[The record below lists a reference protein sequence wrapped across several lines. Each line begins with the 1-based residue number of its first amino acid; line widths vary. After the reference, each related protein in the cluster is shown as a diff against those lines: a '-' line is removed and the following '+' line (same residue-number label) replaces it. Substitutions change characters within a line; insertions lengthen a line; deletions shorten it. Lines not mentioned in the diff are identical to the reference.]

1 MRSGLFCGKWFTT
14 VCLTIMACLPTAG
27 IGQVQRNYLN
37 PGFEN
42 PTLTA
47 ANAATGCFKLL
58 SETLVPG
65 WTTTH
70 PVGAQGGDCTAPA
83 SPNGPLME
91 MWRTNF
97 QGVPARAGLNFVELN
112 ASASSRLYQNVC
124 LLNGEQIVWRFS
136 HRGRGSATVRDVM
149 DYNIGASS
157 PIVRVGTTSSGA
169 FDAPSI
175 TQGTAAAPLSGGNGW
190 VDYSGLFTYSSPSGV
205 TSMGFESIST
215 GSGSNT
221 VGNFLDNIQI
231 ELTPFVEFIQPSS
244 STPENATGNVP
255 TLRINGTVFTAF
267 TITVQIVGGTAT
279 LGTDYTTPGNSTT
292 FTVTVPVGQYD
303 GVSAG
308 SLFALPI
315 TVVDDALSESA
326 ETIQLSIVPP
336 VGSPPPF
343 VLSSS
348 TACGAPAQA
357 ASTYTIV
364 DDDARLAVTKNASA
378 PVAVT
383 GQPTQFD
390 VTYTVVVNNPTTVDA
405 RYTLTDTPGLD
416 PDAVIVSSSFTLNG
430 GAATTLTGSGP
441 WTLQGT
447 PARLLVGGT
456 SDTYVVTVRIDI
468 NRGGSV
474 GNDACAS
481 PSASGSGLHNTASAR
496 LQGSGN
502 PVFDASACRNT
513 PTPVWVT
520 LRKSLVG
527 RAVATDQMQVRI
539 RSAGTVVATATT
551 GGATLPASTSTGA
564 VVVAIGNTLQFE
576 ESVKPNGTGADQ
588 APSGY
593 RPQITCTNAT
603 TGSTTILPSG
613 SGTAVSTRQE
623 WPAFATNAGDDID
636 CLITNA
642 LPSADLRLTKTNT
655 PGVNGE
661 ADQAADT
668 LVSGATTNYT
678 IAVTNLGPD
687 TANGPTLT
695 DPAPTNLTCT
705 TASCTAVGGAACPVQ
720 TGAALVVALQGA
732 GATIP
737 TLPLNGAITVTLTCT
752 VN

>member
-1 MRSGLFCGKWFTT
+1 MRSRRFFGKWLTT
-14 VCLTIMACLPTAG
+14 VCLAIMACLPATG
-27 IGQVQRNYLN
+27 VGQVQRNYLN

-47 ANAATGCFKLL
+47 ANAATGCYKLL
-58 SETLVPG
+58 SEALVPG

-97 QGVPARAGLNFVELN
+97 QSVPARAGLNFVELN

-124 LLNGEQIVWRFS
+124 LLNGDRIVWRFS

-169 FDAPSI
+169 FDAPI
-175 TQGTAAAPLSGGNGW
+175 VTQGTAAAPLSGGNGW
-190 VDYSGLFTYSSPSGV
+190 VDYSGLFTYAGASGV

-215 GSGSNT
+215 GSGNNT
-221 VGNFLDNIQI
+221 VGNFLDNIEIQ
-231 ELTPFVEFIQPSS
+231 LTPFAEFVQPSS
-244 STPENATGNVP
+244 STPENTTSNVP
-255 TLRINGTVFTAF
+255 TLRVNGTVFTAL

-292 FTVTVPVGQYD
+292 LTITVPVGQYD
-303 GVSAG
+303 GTSAG

-315 TVVDDALSESA
+315 TVVNDALSEGS

-336 VGSPPPF
+336 TGSPPSF
-343 VLSSS
+343 LLSSNAS
-348 TACGAPAQA
+348 CGGAAQA
-357 ASTYTIV
+357 ASAYTIV
-364 DDDARLAVTKNASA
+364 DDDASIAVTKNASA
-378 PVAVT
+378 PVAVS

-390 VTYTVVVNNPTTVDA
+390 MVYTVAVNNPTLVTA
-405 RYTLTDTPGLD
+405 NYSLIDTPGFD
-416 PDAVIVSSSFTLNG
+416 VDASIVSAGFTLNG
-430 GAATTLTGSGP
+430 GASTALAGSGP
-441 WTLQGT
+441 WTLQA
-447 PARLLVGGT
+447 PSRALAGGAT
-456 SDTYVVTVRIDI
+456 DTYVVTVRINV
-468 NRGGSV
+468 NRGGSIA
-474 GNDACAS
+474 NDACAA
-481 PSASGSGLHNTASAR
+481 PSVAGSGLHNAVTAT
-496 LQGSGN
+496 LQSTGN
-502 PVFDASACRNT
+502 PTFTANACRNT
-513 PTPVWVT
+513 PTPVWAT

-551 GGATLPASTSTGA
+551 SGVTLPASTTTGV

-576 ESVKPNGTGADQ
+576 ESVRANGTGADQ
-588 APSGY
+588 VPSSY

-603 TGSTTILPSG
+603 AGSATTLPTG

-623 WPAFATNAGDDID
+623 WPAFATSAGDDID

-668 LVSGATTNYT
+668 LVSGATVNYS
-678 IAVTNLGPD
+678 IVVTNLGPD
-687 TANGPTLT
+687 AANGSVVT
-695 DPAPTNLTCT
+695 DPPPTNLTCT
-705 TASCTAVGGAACPVQ
+705 TASCTAAGGAVCPVP
-720 TGAALVVALQGA
+720 TGAALVTALQGA

-737 TLPLNGAITVTLTCT
+737 TLPNGGAVTITLTCT

>member
-1 MRSGLFCGKWFTT
+1 MGMAIM
-14 VCLTIMACLPTAG
+14 VCAPVTG
-27 IGQVQRNYLN
+27 IAQVQRNYLN

-42 PTLTA
+42 PVLTA

-97 QGVPARAGLNFVELN
+97 QGVPARVGLNFVELN

-124 LLNGEQIVWRFS
+124 LLNGDQIVWRFS

-169 FDAPSI
+169 FDAPVI

-190 VDYSGLFTYSSPSGV
+190 VDYSGLFTYTSPSGV

-215 GSGSNT
+215 GSGNNT

-231 ELTPFVEFIQPSS
+231 ELTPLVEFVQPSS
-244 STPENATGNVP
+244 STPENATSNVP
-255 TLRINGTVFTAF
+255 TLRVNGTVFTAF
-267 TITVQIVGGTAT
+267 TVTVQIVGGTAT

-292 FTVTVPVGQYD
+292 LTVAVPVGQYD
-303 GVSAG
+303 GVSAS

-315 TVVDDALSESA
+315 TVTDDTLSESS

-336 VGSPPPF
+336 VGSPRPF
-343 VLSSS
+343 ALSSS
-348 TACGAPAQA
+348 ATCGAPAQA

-468 NRGGSV
+468 NRGGNV

-481 PSASGSGLHNTASAR
+481 PSAPGSGLHNAASAR

-520 LRKSLVG
+520 LRKLLVG

-539 RSAGTVVATATT
+539 RSAGTVVATGTT
-551 GGATLPASTSTGA
+551 SGAGLPASASTGV
-564 VVVAIGNTLQFE
+564 VVVAVGNILQFE
-576 ESVKPNGTGADQ
+576 ESVKANGTGAD
-588 APSGY
+588 AVPANY
-593 RPQITCTNAT
+593 RPQISCTNAAA
-603 TGSTTILPSG
+603 GSSTALPSG
-613 SGTAVSTRQE
+613 SGTAAATRQE
-623 WPAFATNAGDDID
+623 WPAFATTGGDDID

-642 LPSADLRLTKTNT
+642 LPSADLRITKTNT
-655 PGVNGE
+655 PGVNGDV
-661 ADQAADT
+661 DQAADT
-668 LVSGATTNYT
+668 VVSGATANYN
-678 IAVTNLGPD
+678 IVATNLGPNA
-687 TANGPTLT
+687 ANGAVLT
-695 DPAPTNLTCT
+695 DPAPTGLTCS
-705 TASCTAVGGAACPVQ
+705 TASCAAAGGAVCPAP
-720 TGAALVVALQGA
+720 TGAALVAALQGA

-737 TLPLNGAITVTLTCT
+737 TLPNGGAVTITLTCS